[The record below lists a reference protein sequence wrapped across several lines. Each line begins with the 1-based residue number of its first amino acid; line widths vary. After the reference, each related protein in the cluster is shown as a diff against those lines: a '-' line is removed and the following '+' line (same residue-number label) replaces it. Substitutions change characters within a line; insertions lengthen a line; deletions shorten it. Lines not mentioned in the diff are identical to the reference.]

1 MYEMLGGFW
10 VAKLNYDTCPYS
22 GKESYRSWQS
32 PNETG
37 HILAQKTRL
46 GIVSRS
52 DKIASAGS
60 CFAQNIARYL
70 SSKNFTYNVCEAAPM
85 FFNKEQAADWGYG
98 QFSCRFGNIYTVLQL
113 EQLLE
118 RALGRRKVADQF
130 WQNEDGRWF
139 DLLRPRINRY
149 GFDSLEVA
157 QIDTR
162 EHLDSVLEMF
172 RTSSIFVFTY
182 GLVEYWYDEKDGTV
196 FPTAPG
202 CGYGRFDLSRH
213 KPGLMGVADIVRS
226 TKAAMNMIR
235 EINPDLKVIVTISP
249 VPLLATHRDMNI
261 VQASVHSKSL
271 LRVAVEECLPLFEQ
285 FFYFPSYEIVTQY
298 SSPPV
303 WDETGRNPSQ
313 STLEVVFK
321 NFEHYFVAEGDS
333 LVGDMPASVAP
344 KAQVATATANLSAAA
359 SAPASAQAVALKPVT
374 SAVRSASEIVC
385 DEEEIYLALAGRR

>member
-1 MYEMLGGFW
+1 MT
-10 VAKLNYDTCPYS
+10 KLDYSTCPYS
-22 GKESYRSWQS
+22 GIASYRSWQS
-32 PNETG
+32 PDK
-37 HILAQKTRL
+37 IDFLLPQPKRL

-70 SSKNFTYNVCEAAPM
+70 SSKNFNYNVCETAPI
-85 FFNKEQAADWGYG
+85 FFNEAQAADWGYG

-118 RALGRRKVADQF
+118 RALGGRKVVDQF
-130 WQNEDGRWF
+130 CQSEDGKWF

-149 GFDSLEVA
+149 GFDTLEIA
-157 QIDTR
+157 EMDTQD
-162 EHLDSVLEMF
+162 HLDFVVEMF

-182 GLVEYWYDEKDGTV
+182 GLVEYWYDEQDGTV

-202 CGYGRFDLSRH
+202 CGHGKFDPSRH
-213 KPGLMGVADIVRS
+213 KSAVMSVADIVRS

-235 EINPDLKVIVTISP
+235 KINPNIKVIVTISP

-271 LRVAVEECLPLFEQ
+271 LRVAIEECLPLFEQ
-285 FFYFPSYEIVTQY
+285 FYYFPSYEIVTQFCRE
-298 SSPPV
+298 PV

-313 STLEVVFK
+313 STLGVVFK
-321 NFEHYFVAEGDS
+321 NFEYYFVAEGESSPGESPIAAAAPHVAAVVAANDT
-333 LVGDMPASVAP
+333 ASAAQPDAP
-344 KAQVATATANLSAAA
+344 IQAQV
-359 SAPASAQAVALKPVT
+359 VK
-374 SAVRSASEIVC
+374 SAVPMAEAAPRKAAEIVC
-385 DEEEIYLALAGRR
+385 DEEEIYLALAKRP